1 MSQSA
6 AKPVVEE
13 VKEDGFNF
21 DEYFKSSDMFN
32 GIPPVYKRIQNIL
45 NHDENLSD
53 TDIGRYSKFNID
65 QMLDTVELVETRRAD
80 LDGLETALQ
89 DLENEE
95 NEAERI
101 GREIFVNNP
110 DENELKL
117 SDYNLGLNKELR
129 KFVAKKIQE
138 NKNNTNSQN

>member
-1 MSQSA
+1 
-6 AKPVVEE
+6 
-13 VKEDGFNF
+13 
-21 DEYFKSSDMFN
+21 
-32 GIPPVYKRIQNIL
+32 
-45 NHDENLSD
+45 
-53 TDIGRYSKFNID
+53 
-65 QMLDTVELVETRRAD
+65 MLDTVELVETRRAD